1 MIHIPTVIYPLWEL
15 YQELIQKRGIS
26 IEQVGNVI
34 DIAANGL
41 PYMESL
47 YEQAKEEGDR
57 LQDKREYLQNNII
70 SLSNEISRL
79 KEEKIR
85 RRRIFASYYYNEE

>member
-1 MIHIPTVIYPLWEL
+1 M
-15 YQELIQKRGIS
+15 S

-34 DIAANGL
+34 DIAANEL

-47 YEQAKEEGDR
+47 YEQAKEEADR

-70 SLSNEISRL
+70 
-79 KEEKIR
+79 
-85 RRRIFASYYYNEE
+85 